1 MIDIEKAK
9 SYNFDSESIEVME
22 KANANESKRNSCK
35 MHEFGKDVNKYGQF
49 TCKNCGCEENSV
61 YVNGYNDALRHA
73 REL

>member
-35 MHEFGKDVNKYGQF
+35 MHEFERIDICKYQ
-49 TCKNCGCEENSV
+49 CKNCGCKERSE